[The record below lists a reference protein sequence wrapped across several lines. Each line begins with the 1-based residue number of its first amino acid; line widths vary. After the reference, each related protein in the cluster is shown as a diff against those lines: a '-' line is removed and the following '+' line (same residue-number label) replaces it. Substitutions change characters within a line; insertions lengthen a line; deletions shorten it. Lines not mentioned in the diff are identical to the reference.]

1 MTLIVGEKKWLE
13 KDTDYWEANQTVDL
27 TARHNQDFC
36 GLKNLGATC
45 YVNSLLQVLFH
56 NQFLRRAIYL
66 WNPELDTKETN
77 LWLQSQQNQ
86 TSLSNGS
93 NHSHSQVSS
102 LGVASTSQAISPSRS
117 RVTTFQPKSPIGQ
130 LQWVFAR
137 LQFGYCK
144 YVDPTPFVKSLDLDV
159 SQQQDA
165 QEFCKLFLNLL
176 EEDLGTQND
185 PLVRSVVQDEYL
197 GEYNYETE
205 CLKCTT
211 INRSPSKFYELSL
224 NIEGN
229 SNIQECLTQFVT
241 VSY

>member
-1 MTLIVGEKKWLE
+1 ME
-13 KDTDYWEANQTVDL
+13 KDAEYWDSVEQVDV
-27 TARHNQDFC
+27 TWRHNQDFC

-66 WNPELDTKETN
+66 WKPELDPKEN
-77 LWLQSQQNQ
+77 NMWLQSQ
-86 TSLSNGS
+86 SNGS
-93 NHSHSQVSS
+93 NTFSSSQSS
-102 LGVASTSQAISPSRS
+102 GSGGFR
-117 RVTTFQPKSPIGQ
+117 PKSPIGQ

-176 EEDLGTQND
+176 EEDLGSQDN

-197 GEYNYETE
+197 GEYNYETQ
-205 CLKCTT
+205 CLSCNNT
-211 INRSPSKFYELSL
+211 IRSPSNFYELSL
-224 NIEGN
+224 NIDGVTK
-229 SNIQECLTQFVT
+229 IQESLQQFVT
-241 VSY
+241 VSPSLSLSLLPELLPQF